1 MKAILVC
8 GGEIE
13 DSFALTVF
21 ERICPGYIIGID
33 RGVEFCYKYN
43 IVPNYIL
50 GDFDSISP
58 EILSYYEKQDI
69 PVKRYRPEKDA
80 TDTRIALELTLELK
94 CTEIVLLGATGGRL
108 DHYMANL
115 KSLFLPLKCGARAWI
130 LDSQNAV
137 TLLDKGITIPKERQF
152 GKYVSFFT
160 MGDKAEGVTLKGF
173 KYPLEEYTLVN
184 SDEIGVSNEILE
196 EKAEITFRSGV
207 ILMIMSKDRN
217 IQQREDFS
225 L

>member
-13 DSFALTVF
+13 DSFALSVF
-21 ERICPGYIIGID
+21 DRIRPDYIIGID
-33 RGVEFCYKYN
+33 RGLEFCYKYN
-43 IVPNYIL
+43 IVPHYIL

-58 EILSYYEKQDI
+58 GILSYYEKQEI

-80 TDTRIALELTLELK
+80 TDTRIGLELALK
-94 CTEIVLLGATGGRL
+94 LGSTEIFLLGATGGRL

-115 KSLFLPLKCGARAWI
+115 KSLFLPMKQGAQAWI
-130 LDSQNAV
+130 LDSQNAI
-137 TLLDKGITIPKERQF
+137 TLLDRGTEIPKDRQF

-160 MGDKAEGVTLKGF
+160 MGDKVEGVTLTGF
-173 KYPLEEYTLVN
+173 KYPLKEYTLMN

-196 EKAEITFRSGV
+196 EKAQITFRSGV
-207 ILMIMSKDRN
+207 VLMIMSKDRN
-217 IQQREDFS
+217 IQ
-225 L
+225 